1 MSQQK
6 KSKEI
11 ITNLRLLYRLKRL
24 PVVQQLSIPVLLAY
38 IGLVLVN
45 KGEPISVA
53 RALRIIKH
61 SKLDKK
67 IVYNMSIPCENVLE
81 AITYLV
87 IMKRGLLNKF
97 FKQTDLPVWSDEVV
111 APLFDVMYEIS
122 RKYKV

>member
-11 ITNLRLLYRLKRL
+11 ITNIKLLYRLKRL
-24 PVVQQLSIPVLLAY
+24 PVVQQLTIPELLAY
-38 IGLVLVN
+38 IGLILVN

-53 RALRIIKH
+53 KALRIIKH

-81 AITYLV
+81 AITYLI
-87 IMKRGLLNKF
+87 IMKRDLLNKF
-97 FKQTDLPVWSDEVV
+97 FKRTDLPVWSDEVI
-111 APLFDVMYEIS
+111 APLLDIMYEIS